1 MSKSNRNELSFEPDL
16 LLISNALVIVSGKWR
31 LYIILVLGEQTLRY
45 SQLSDRLPGV
55 SEKVLAGELK
65 ALVNLGVMKREAFAE
80 VPLRVEYTLTER
92 GRLILPILEQV
103 QQIGKIFN

>member
-1 MSKSNRNELSFEPDL
+1 MPKNNRNELSFEPDL

-65 ALVNLGVMKREAFAE
+65 ALVTLGVMKREAFAE
-80 VPLRVEYTLTER
+80 VPLRVDFTYFKTGTANRPNL
-92 GRLILPILEQV
+92 
-103 QQIGKIFN
+103 